1 MEISVIA
8 QNVIN
13 NLKRAIAKSPTGV
26 TMVSIR
32 GYRNSKG
39 EISNNIVNIGASLSN
54 AKAKDIQ
61 HLKNKIGATEIEEQA
76 RLELIKSF
84 ESPSEKRSNGQLD
97 AYTII
102 TKGIKVHNST
112 GEVYVFGLRLKKEV
126 VQEGTYPK
134 VNSRELTIAKKILS
148 KELKSSKFTQFKMDS
163 ISEIR
168 IAGEEITF
176 S

>member
-1 MEISVIA
+1 
-8 QNVIN
+8 
-13 NLKRAIAKSPTGV
+13 
-26 TMVSIR
+26 
-32 GYRNSKG
+32 
-39 EISNNIVNIGASLSN
+39 
-54 AKAKDIQ
+54 
-61 HLKNKIGATEIEEQA
+61 
-76 RLELIKSF
+76 
-84 ESPSEKRSNGQLD
+84 LD

-126 VQEGTYPK
+126 IQEGTYPK